1 MGDYGIRYRF
11 VADVHVGNH
20 KAHGGPVTAGIN
32 ARCAA
37 VCAVLAQAGNDDE
50 GVECLVV
57 LGDLFDVSSPTPQV
71 VSEVMESLDLPDDR
85 GRPHAVRLLL
95 GNHDMVSTQAG
106 DHALDPL
113 RWLRACD
120 VIERPEA
127 ERLRYPRKE
136 ALYFLPF
143 RPEPVVEWFAEA
155 VQALHGEV
163 EPGWDRA
170 GLEPVLCFHAGVRDH
185 NTPKY
190 LWSSPDAID
199 VDLLF
204 DVMRRVN
211 SKLALCGNWH
221 NHRVWKRDDMTV
233 IQVGALVPTGHDNP
247 GRDYG
252 YVVDIRRGQPG
263 GSSHPDGLY
272 RVKQLNGPR
281 FLTLTP
287 SELEVEGS
295 DLPDHT
301 YLRVRLGPADDEN
314 DLRVW
319 IAAAP
324 WAGKVKGLSFV
335 LSGEDTAEQKAEAA
349 EAARTSE
356 TLEGAL
362 REYVQAMPL
371 DQGVNRATVEAT
383 ALGYLGRA

>member
-20 KAHGGPVTAGIN
+20 KAHGGAVTSGIN
-32 ARCAA
+32 ERCRAILDTLYA
-37 VCAVLAQAGNDDE
+37 AGNDPD

-71 VSEVMESLDLPDDR
+71 VGDTMAALDTPDHQ
-85 GRPHAVRLLL
+85 GRPRAVRLLL
-95 GNHDMVSTQAG
+95 GNHDMVSSEIG
-106 DHALDPL
+106 DSALVPL
-113 RWLRACD
+113 LWVNDCMVLDA
-120 VIERPEA
+120 PKA
-127 ERLRYPRKE
+127 ERLRFPRKE

-143 RPEPVVEWFAEA
+143 RPEPTVDWFADA
-155 VQALHGEV
+155 VQALHAEV
-163 EPGWDRA
+163 EPGWDRE
-170 GLEPVLCFHAGVRDH
+170 GLEPILCFHAGVRDH

-211 SKLALCGNWH
+211 AKLALCGNWH
-221 NHRVWKRDDMTV
+221 NHRIWKRDDMTV

-252 YVVDIRRGQPG
+252 YVVDIRRGQPSG
-263 GSSHPDGLY
+263 APPAAGLY
-272 RVKQLNGPR
+272 SIKQIDGPR

-287 SELEVEGS
+287 AQLESEGA
-295 DLPDHT
+295 DLPAHT
-301 YLRVRLGPADDEN
+301 YLRVRLGPGDDEN

-335 LSGEDTAEQKAEAA
+335 STGEDTAEQQAEAA
-349 EAARTSE
+349 EAARTGD
-356 TLEGAL
+356 TLEKAL

-371 DQGVNRATVEAT
+371 EQGVDRATVEARV
-383 ALGYLGRA
+383 LNYLGRA